1 MLIIHMDSHM
11 NVFEW
16 EKRPSNFWPWKG
28 MNLNPDPALTG
39 TNLNNSSCLSNPLGF
54 NILFDDLQL
63 AGAIAQP
70 AIGLL
75 VVKEAS
81 LENKGWPRET
91 LEEHSTP
98 ASCFWLNEPS
108 QSPSQTALPQ

>member
-1 MLIIHMDSHM
+1 MIVHMDSHM

-16 EKRPSNFWPWKG
+16 EKSPSNFWPWKG
-28 MNLNPDPALTG
+28 MNLNSDPALTG

-70 AIGLL
+70 AVGLQL
-75 VVKEAS
+75 MKEAS

-91 LEEHSTP
+91 LKEHSTP
-98 ASCFWLNEPS
+98 ASCFWLNES
-108 QSPSQTALPQ
+108 FQSPSQTGLPQ